1 MIFCKFYKD
10 NILDTDSNGQ
20 NGEEITPTFLK
31 NLDRLT
37 SSRAG
42 KMARQFTNI
51 ARDKASKL
59 TDEFK
64 NTLIEDSK
72 KQVNGENDFLPNGLK
87 NNVFLPLKAA
97 AQVGLKTLGEPVEE
111 IMSNAKKTF
120 DEELERAD
128 HDENY
133 VPIIGAFTKKIN
145 KPVALVKASRNL
157 FGDAMGGLQKTASS
171 IWNFGKDE
179 EDN

>member
-1 MIFCKFYKD
+1 MFK
-10 NILDTDSNGQ
+10 DTDSNGQ

-72 KQVNGENDFLPNGLK
+72 KQVNGK
-87 NNVFLPLKAA
+87 NL
-97 AQVGLKTLGEPVEE
+97 
-111 IMSNAKKTF
+111 
-120 DEELERAD
+120 D
-128 HDENY
+128 
-133 VPIIGAFTKKIN
+133 
-145 KPVALVKASRNL
+145 
-157 FGDAMGGLQKTASS
+157 
-171 IWNFGKDE
+171 
-179 EDN
+179 